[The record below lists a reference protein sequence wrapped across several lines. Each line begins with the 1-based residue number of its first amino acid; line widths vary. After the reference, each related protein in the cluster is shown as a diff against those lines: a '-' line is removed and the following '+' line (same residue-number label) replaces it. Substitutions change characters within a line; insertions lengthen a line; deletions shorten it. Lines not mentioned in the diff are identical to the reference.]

1 LSLWTPSGEH
11 HVERNS
17 SDAPTTPSPA
27 GDPAGAAGPGGPG
40 PEAAGPNLEDLSP
53 EQRAQVEEMARQ
65 MEVARARMLQTPAGV
80 VVGQQAAQFLD
91 LAGIYLSEEPPRL
104 GEARLA
110 IDALAAVVEGLGSR
124 LGEIEQPLRQA
135 LNQVQLAFVQASG
148 AGQAPGAE

>member
-11 HVERNS
+11 RVERTS
-17 SDAPTTPSPA
+17 SDAPTTPPTAGEPA
-27 GDPAGAAGPGGPG
+27 APGGPG
-40 PEAAGPNLEDLSP
+40 PEAAGPSLEDLTP
-53 EQRAQVEEMARQ
+53 EQRAQVEEMAQQ

-91 LAGIYLSEEPPRL
+91 LAGIYLSEEPPL
-104 GEARLA
+104 LDEARLA

-135 LNQVQLAFVQASG
+135 LHQVKMAFVQTSG
-148 AGQAPGAE
+148 AGGATDSPGAG